1 MQIKEYILKN
11 EDIEVHICNYGG
23 IIKNIYTR
31 DCNWK
36 LVDIVLGFDDPEQYV
51 SPDYLNNYPYLGTTI
66 GRYANRIHRGEITL
80 NGQIFSLEKND
91 RSNCLHGGSAGFD
104 RQYWDGEQ
112 IDDHHLILRYTSN
125 DGEGGFPGKLE
136 VTVQYILVNNMLK
149 ITYDATTDR
158 DTFVNITHRP
168 YFNLNPEQE
177 TIAGLELQ
185 LYSNRLLETNPEL
198 IPTGN
203 ILTADTDHTFHFP
216 KRLSD
221 IIEKDGLDDCYLFPD
236 LGSIQLMAE
245 LSSPYTGILL
255 TILSD
260 YPGLQ
265 VYTGKFL
272 QVENGKQGKHYGPFS
287 GIALEAQM
295 FPDSPHHPS
304 FPSTLLRPGEKYHH
318 TTIYSLN
325 CFSKEETDDIW

>member
-11 EDIEVHICNYGG
+11 ENIEVHICNYGG
-23 IIKNIYTR
+23 IIKTYTR
-31 DCNWK
+31 VTAIWK
-36 LVDIVLGFDDPEQYV
+36 QSISVLGFDDPEQYV
-51 SPDYLNNYPYLGTTI
+51 SPAYLNDYPYLGATI

-80 NGQIFSLEKND
+80 NRQIFSLEKND
-91 RSNCLHGGSAGFD
+91 RNNCLHGGSAGFD

-112 IDDHHLILRYTSN
+112 VNDHHLILRYSSP
-125 DGEGGFPGKLE
+125 DGEGGFPGNLE
-136 VTVQYILVNNMLK
+136 VVIQYTIINNTLK

-158 DTFVNITHRP
+158 ETFVNITHHP
-168 YFNLNPEQE
+168 YFNLNPAEN

-185 LYSNRLLETNPEL
+185 LYTTRLIETDPEL

-203 ILTADTDHTFHFP
+203 ILTADTNHTFNFP

-245 LSSPYTGILL
+245 LSSPRTGILL

-265 VYTGKFL
+265 VYTGKHL
-272 QVENGKQGKHYGPFS
+272 QVQKGKQGKDYGAFS
-287 GIALEAQM
+287 GVALETQM
-295 FPDSPHHPS
+295 LPDSPHHPS
-304 FPSTLLRPGEKYHH
+304 FPSTLLHPGEKYHH

-325 CFSKEETDDIW
+325 CFSREETGDIW